1 MRSNWLNACSLNKK
15 NFINWFFEQK
25 YSPFLPCSSLFRSLS
40 QCWFMSS
47 SMHFIQSTRKDFHL
61 ELPGSTKRRPWNNV
75 MALVH
80 FHSVSIFNYTISKL
94 LSAER
99 TFSKKSQVY
108 AYHLNVEEV
117 IQIWIFVKYS
127 VCIVFVLSL
136 FFIREISKM
145 VQICVTYLLNI
156 RKSNC

>member
-99 TFSKKSQVY
+99 TFSKKKAGLSSLSSECWRSY
-108 AYHLNVEEV
+108 SNLNFRY
-117 IQIWIFVKYS
+117 IFS
-127 VCIVFVLSL
+127 LNCICTFLIL
-136 FFIREISKM
+136 HKRNNENGSKM
-145 VQICVTYLLNI
+145 WYLSAEYSKI
-156 RKSNC
+156 